1 MKKHIPNTITCCN
14 LISGCIATYFAFLG
28 NYELALLF
36 IVIGAVF
43 DFFDGMSARLLGV
56 SSPIG
61 KELDSL
67 ADDITF
73 GFAPS
78 AIIFNYLSTFH
89 IHLLFVPF
97 LAFVMAAFS
106 ALRLAKFNLDER
118 QALGFI
124 GLPTPANALFW
135 GSLIAGA
142 GEWISSWEYAPYH
155 FSNGEKHRRIVMMSG
170 SADLFTDD
178 EMMFVLGHELGHMA
192 CGHKPYHML
201 LETFYMPFVNDAA
214 FKAWASI
221 IKLPLMEWYRISDY
235 TADRMGLLC
244 CQDINAAITTMIKKA
259 GLPKKCYNNIDV
271 QGFIQQAREFEEKFT
286 DTMDRVVKVLSIRSA
301 EFPWLVVRAGKL
313 YDWYHSDEYKQIID
327 KN

>member
-1 MKKHIPNTITCCN
+1 MTQRKILHNLDYQAIMYPDDKKTVDWLNGLKVPYTTNWEFVREIARHPTDHNIREWYDIFMAGVEYYTFQDFLRVTTSKYREAYNEVENQGEGINITNESLPKMHQQLVDACQ
-14 LISGCIATYFAFLG
+14 I
-28 NYELALLF
+28 
-36 IVIGAVF
+36 
-43 DFFDGMSARLLGV
+43 LGV
-56 SSPIG
+56 NEIP
-61 KELDSL
+61 
-67 ADDITF
+67 T
-73 GFAPS
+73 
-78 AIIFNYLSTFH
+78 YST
-89 IHLLFVPF
+89 
-97 LAFVMAAFS
+97 
-106 ALRLAKFNLDER
+106 D
-118 QALGFI
+118 
-124 GLPTPANALFW
+124 
-135 GSLIAGA
+135 
-142 GEWISSWEYAPYH
+142 WEYAPYH

-178 EMMFVLGHELGHMA
+178 EMMFVLGHELGHMV

-271 QGFIQQAREFEEKFT
+271 HGFIQQAREFEENFT

>member
-1 MKKHIPNTITCCN
+1 MAQRKILHNLDYRAIMHPDDKKTVDWLNSLRVPYTTNWEFVRDIARHPTDHNIREWYDIFMAGVEYYTFQDFLRVTTSKYREAYNEVENQGEGINITNESLPKMHQQLVDACE
-14 LISGCIATYFAFLG
+14 I
-28 NYELALLF
+28 
-36 IVIGAVF
+36 
-43 DFFDGMSARLLGV
+43 LGV
-56 SSPIG
+56 
-61 KELDSL
+61 K
-67 ADDITF
+67 DIPT
-73 GFAPS
+73 
-78 AIIFNYLSTFH
+78 YST
-89 IHLLFVPF
+89 
-97 LAFVMAAFS
+97 
-106 ALRLAKFNLDER
+106 D
-118 QALGFI
+118 
-124 GLPTPANALFW
+124 
-135 GSLIAGA
+135 
-142 GEWISSWEYAPYH
+142 WEYAPYH

-170 SADLFTDD
+170 SVDLFTDE

-221 IKLPLMEWYRISDY
+221 IKLPLMEWYRMSDY

-271 QGFIQQAREFEEKFT
+271 QGFIQQAREFEENFT

-327 KN
+327 NN

>member
-1 MKKHIPNTITCCN
+1 MAQRKILHNLDYRAIMHPDDKKTVDWLNSLRVPYTTNWEFVRDIARHPTNHNIREWYDIFMAGVEYYTFQDFLRVTTSKYREAYNEVENQGEGINITNESLPKMHQQLVDACE
-14 LISGCIATYFAFLG
+14 I
-28 NYELALLF
+28 
-36 IVIGAVF
+36 
-43 DFFDGMSARLLGV
+43 LGV
-56 SSPIG
+56 
-61 KELDSL
+61 KE
-67 ADDITF
+67 IPT
-73 GFAPS
+73 
-78 AIIFNYLSTFH
+78 YST
-89 IHLLFVPF
+89 
-97 LAFVMAAFS
+97 
-106 ALRLAKFNLDER
+106 D
-118 QALGFI
+118 
-124 GLPTPANALFW
+124 
-135 GSLIAGA
+135 
-142 GEWISSWEYAPYH
+142 WEYAPYH

-170 SADLFTDD
+170 SADLFTDE

-221 IKLPLMEWYRISDY
+221 IKLPLMEWYRMSDY

-271 QGFIQQAREFEEKFT
+271 QGFIQQAREFEENFT
-286 DTMDRVVKVLSIRSA
+286 DTMNRVVKVLSIRSA

-327 KN
+327 NN

>member
-1 MKKHIPNTITCCN
+1 MTQRKILHNLDYQAIMYPDDKKTVDWLNGLKVPYTTNWEFVREIARHPTDHNIREWYDIFMAGVEYYTFQDFLRVTTSKYREAYNEVENQGEGINITNESLPKMHQQLVDACQ
-14 LISGCIATYFAFLG
+14 I
-28 NYELALLF
+28 
-36 IVIGAVF
+36 
-43 DFFDGMSARLLGV
+43 LGV
-56 SSPIG
+56 NEIP
-61 KELDSL
+61 
-67 ADDITF
+67 T
-73 GFAPS
+73 
-78 AIIFNYLSTFH
+78 YST
-89 IHLLFVPF
+89 
-97 LAFVMAAFS
+97 
-106 ALRLAKFNLDER
+106 D
-118 QALGFI
+118 
-124 GLPTPANALFW
+124 
-135 GSLIAGA
+135 
-142 GEWISSWEYAPYH
+142 WEYAPYH

-178 EMMFVLGHELGHMA
+178 EMMFVLGHELGHMV

>member
-1 MKKHIPNTITCCN
+1 MAHRKILNNLDYQAIMHPDDKKTVDWLNSLKVPYTTNWEFVREIARHPTDHNIREWYDIFMAGVEYYTFQDFLRVTTSKYREAYNEVENQGEGINITNESLPKMHQQLVDACQ
-14 LISGCIATYFAFLG
+14 I
-28 NYELALLF
+28 
-36 IVIGAVF
+36 
-43 DFFDGMSARLLGV
+43 LGV
-56 SSPIG
+56 
-61 KELDSL
+61 KE
-67 ADDITF
+67 IPT
-73 GFAPS
+73 
-78 AIIFNYLSTFH
+78 YST
-89 IHLLFVPF
+89 
-97 LAFVMAAFS
+97 
-106 ALRLAKFNLDER
+106 D
-118 QALGFI
+118 
-124 GLPTPANALFW
+124 
-135 GSLIAGA
+135 
-142 GEWISSWEYAPYH
+142 WEYAPYH

-170 SADLFTDD
+170 SADLFTDE
-178 EMMFVLGHELGHMA
+178 EMMFVLGHELGHMV

-271 QGFIQQAREFEEKFT
+271 QSFVQQARDFEENFT
-286 DTMDRVVKVLSIRSA
+286 DMMDRVVKVLSIRSA

-313 YDWYHSDEYKQIID
+313 YDWYHSDEYRQIIE

>member
-1 MKKHIPNTITCCN
+1 MAQRKILHNLDYRAVMHPDDKKTVDWLNSLRVPYTTNWEFVRDIARHPTDHNIREWYDIFMAGVEYYTFQDFLRVTTSKYREAYNEVENQGEGINITNESLPKMHQQLVDACE
-14 LISGCIATYFAFLG
+14 I
-28 NYELALLF
+28 
-36 IVIGAVF
+36 
-43 DFFDGMSARLLGV
+43 LGV
-56 SSPIG
+56 
-61 KELDSL
+61 KE
-67 ADDITF
+67 IPT
-73 GFAPS
+73 
-78 AIIFNYLSTFH
+78 YST
-89 IHLLFVPF
+89 
-97 LAFVMAAFS
+97 
-106 ALRLAKFNLDER
+106 D
-118 QALGFI
+118 
-124 GLPTPANALFW
+124 
-135 GSLIAGA
+135 
-142 GEWISSWEYAPYH
+142 WEYAPYH

-170 SADLFTDD
+170 SADLFTDE

-221 IKLPLMEWYRISDY
+221 IKLPLMEWYRMSDY

-271 QGFIQQAREFEEKFT
+271 QGFIQQAREFEENFT

-301 EFPWLVVRAGKL
+301 EFPWLVVWAGKL

-327 KN
+327 NN

>member
-1 MKKHIPNTITCCN
+1 MAQRKILHNLDYRAVMHPDDKKTVDWLNSLRVPYTTNWEFVRDIARHPTDHNIREWYDIFMAGVEYYTFQDFLRVTTSKYREAYNEVENQGEGINITNESLPKMHQQLVDACE
-14 LISGCIATYFAFLG
+14 I
-28 NYELALLF
+28 
-36 IVIGAVF
+36 
-43 DFFDGMSARLLGV
+43 LGV
-56 SSPIG
+56 
-61 KELDSL
+61 KE
-67 ADDITF
+67 IPT
-73 GFAPS
+73 
-78 AIIFNYLSTFH
+78 YST
-89 IHLLFVPF
+89 
-97 LAFVMAAFS
+97 
-106 ALRLAKFNLDER
+106 D
-118 QALGFI
+118 
-124 GLPTPANALFW
+124 
-135 GSLIAGA
+135 
-142 GEWISSWEYAPYH
+142 WEYAPYH

-170 SADLFTDD
+170 SADLFTDE

-221 IKLPLMEWYRISDY
+221 IKLPLMEWYRMSDY

-271 QGFIQQAREFEEKFT
+271 QGFIQQAREFEENFT

-327 KN
+327 NN

>member
-1 MKKHIPNTITCCN
+1 
-14 LISGCIATYFAFLG
+14 
-28 NYELALLF
+28 
-36 IVIGAVF
+36 
-43 DFFDGMSARLLGV
+43 
-56 SSPIG
+56 
-61 KELDSL
+61 
-67 ADDITF
+67 
-73 GFAPS
+73 
-78 AIIFNYLSTFH
+78 
-89 IHLLFVPF
+89 
-97 LAFVMAAFS
+97 MAHRKI
-106 ALRLAKFNLDER
+106 LNNLDY
-118 QALGFI
+118 QAIMHPDDKKTVDWLNSLKVPYTTNWEFVREIARHPTDHNIREWYDIFMAGVEYYTFQDFLRVTTSKYREAYNEVENQGEGINITNESLPKMHQQLVDACKILGLKEI
-124 GLPTPANALFW
+124 PTY
-135 GSLIAGA
+135 STD
-142 GEWISSWEYAPYH
+142 WEYAPYH

-170 SADLFTDD
+170 SADLFTDE

-271 QGFIQQAREFEEKFT
+271 QSFVQQARDFEENFT

-313 YDWYHSDEYKQIID
+313 YDWYHSDEYRQIID

>member
-1 MKKHIPNTITCCN
+1 MAQRKILRNLDYQAIMHPDDKKTVDWLNGLKVPYTTNWEFVREIARHPTDHNIREWYDIFMAGVEYYTFQDFLRVTTSKYREAYNEVENQGEGINITNESLPQMYQQLVDACQ
-14 LISGCIATYFAFLG
+14 I
-28 NYELALLF
+28 
-36 IVIGAVF
+36 
-43 DFFDGMSARLLGV
+43 LGV
-56 SSPIG
+56 
-61 KELDSL
+61 KE
-67 ADDITF
+67 IPT
-73 GFAPS
+73 
-78 AIIFNYLSTFH
+78 YST
-89 IHLLFVPF
+89 
-97 LAFVMAAFS
+97 
-106 ALRLAKFNLDER
+106 D
-118 QALGFI
+118 
-124 GLPTPANALFW
+124 
-135 GSLIAGA
+135 
-142 GEWISSWEYAPYH
+142 WEYAPYH

-221 IKLPLMEWYRISDY
+221 IILPLMEWYRISDY

-244 CQDINAAITTMIKKA
+244 CQDINAALTTMIKKA

-271 QGFIQQAREFEEKFT
+271 QGFIQQARDFEENFT

>member
-1 MKKHIPNTITCCN
+1 MAQRKILHNLDYQAVMHPDDKKTVDWLNSLKVPYTTNWEFVREIARHPTDHNIREWYDIFMAGVEYYTFQDFLRLTTSKYREAYNEVENQGEGINITNESLPKMHQQLVDACE
-14 LISGCIATYFAFLG
+14 I
-28 NYELALLF
+28 
-36 IVIGAVF
+36 
-43 DFFDGMSARLLGV
+43 LGV
-56 SSPIG
+56 
-61 KELDSL
+61 KE
-67 ADDITF
+67 IPT
-73 GFAPS
+73 
-78 AIIFNYLSTFH
+78 YST
-89 IHLLFVPF
+89 
-97 LAFVMAAFS
+97 
-106 ALRLAKFNLDER
+106 D
-118 QALGFI
+118 
-124 GLPTPANALFW
+124 
-135 GSLIAGA
+135 
-142 GEWISSWEYAPYH
+142 WEYAPYH

-221 IKLPLMEWYRISDY
+221 IKLPLMEWYRMSDY

-259 GLPKKCYNNIDV
+259 GLPKKYYNNIDV
-271 QGFIQQAREFEEKFT
+271 QGFIQQAREFEENFT

>member
-1 MKKHIPNTITCCN
+1 MTQRKILYNLDYQAIMYPDDKKTVDWLNGLKVPYTTNWEFVREIARHPTDHNIREWYDIFMAGVEYYTFQDFLRVTTSKYREAYNEVENQGEGINITNESLPKMHQQLVDACQ
-14 LISGCIATYFAFLG
+14 I
-28 NYELALLF
+28 
-36 IVIGAVF
+36 
-43 DFFDGMSARLLGV
+43 LGV
-56 SSPIG
+56 NEIP
-61 KELDSL
+61 
-67 ADDITF
+67 T
-73 GFAPS
+73 
-78 AIIFNYLSTFH
+78 YST
-89 IHLLFVPF
+89 
-97 LAFVMAAFS
+97 
-106 ALRLAKFNLDER
+106 D
-118 QALGFI
+118 
-124 GLPTPANALFW
+124 
-135 GSLIAGA
+135 
-142 GEWISSWEYAPYH
+142 WEYAPYH

>member
-1 MKKHIPNTITCCN
+1 
-14 LISGCIATYFAFLG
+14 
-28 NYELALLF
+28 
-36 IVIGAVF
+36 
-43 DFFDGMSARLLGV
+43 
-56 SSPIG
+56 
-61 KELDSL
+61 
-67 ADDITF
+67 
-73 GFAPS
+73 
-78 AIIFNYLSTFH
+78 
-89 IHLLFVPF
+89 
-97 LAFVMAAFS
+97 MAQRKI
-106 ALRLAKFNLDER
+106 LHNLDY
-118 QALGFI
+118 QAVMHPDDKKTVDWLNSLKVPYTTNWEFVREIARHPTDHNIREWYDIFMAGVEYYTFQDFLRVTTSKYREAYNEVENQGEGINITNESLPKMHHQLVDACEILGI
-124 GLPTPANALFW
+124 KDIPTY
-135 GSLIAGA
+135 STD
-142 GEWISSWEYAPYH
+142 WEYAPYH

-259 GLPKKCYNNIDV
+259 GLPKKYYNNIDV
-271 QGFIQQAREFEEKFT
+271 QGFIQQAREFEENFT
-286 DTMDRVVKVLSIRSA
+286 DTMDRVVIVLSIRSA

-313 YDWYHSDEYKQIID
+313 YEWYHSDEYKQIID
-327 KN
+327 NN

>member
-1 MKKHIPNTITCCN
+1 MAQRKILHNLDYRAIMHPDDKKTVDWLNSLRVPYTTNWEFVRDIARHPTDHNIREWYDIFMAGVEYYTFQDFLRVTTSKYREAYNEVENQGEGINITNESLPKMHQQLVDACD
-14 LISGCIATYFAFLG
+14 I
-28 NYELALLF
+28 
-36 IVIGAVF
+36 
-43 DFFDGMSARLLGV
+43 LGV
-56 SSPIG
+56 
-61 KELDSL
+61 K
-67 ADDITF
+67 DIPT
-73 GFAPS
+73 
-78 AIIFNYLSTFH
+78 YST
-89 IHLLFVPF
+89 
-97 LAFVMAAFS
+97 
-106 ALRLAKFNLDER
+106 D
-118 QALGFI
+118 
-124 GLPTPANALFW
+124 
-135 GSLIAGA
+135 
-142 GEWISSWEYAPYH
+142 WEYAPYH

-170 SADLFTDD
+170 SVDLFTDE

-221 IKLPLMEWYRISDY
+221 IKLPLMEWYRMSDY

-271 QGFIQQAREFEEKFT
+271 QGFIQQAREFEENFT

-327 KN
+327 NN

>member
-1 MKKHIPNTITCCN
+1 MAQRKILHNLDYRAIMHPDDKKTVDWLNGLKVPYTTNWEFVREIARHPTDHNIREWYDIFMAGVEYYTFQDFLRVTTSKYREAYNEVENQGEGINITNESLPKMHQQLVDACQ
-14 LISGCIATYFAFLG
+14 I
-28 NYELALLF
+28 
-36 IVIGAVF
+36 
-43 DFFDGMSARLLGV
+43 LGV
-56 SSPIG
+56 
-61 KELDSL
+61 KE
-67 ADDITF
+67 IPT
-73 GFAPS
+73 
-78 AIIFNYLSTFH
+78 YST
-89 IHLLFVPF
+89 
-97 LAFVMAAFS
+97 
-106 ALRLAKFNLDER
+106 D
-118 QALGFI
+118 
-124 GLPTPANALFW
+124 
-135 GSLIAGA
+135 
-142 GEWISSWEYAPYH
+142 WEYAPYH

-271 QGFIQQAREFEEKFT
+271 LGFIQQAREFEDNFT

>member
-1 MKKHIPNTITCCN
+1 MAQRKILHNLDYRAIMHPDDKKTVDWLNSLRVPYTTNWEFVRDIARHPTDHNIREWYDIFMAGVEYYTFQDFLRVTTSKYREAYNEVENQGEGINITNESLPKMHQQLVDACE
-14 LISGCIATYFAFLG
+14 I
-28 NYELALLF
+28 
-36 IVIGAVF
+36 
-43 DFFDGMSARLLGV
+43 LGV
-56 SSPIG
+56 
-61 KELDSL
+61 KE
-67 ADDITF
+67 IPT
-73 GFAPS
+73 
-78 AIIFNYLSTFH
+78 YST
-89 IHLLFVPF
+89 
-97 LAFVMAAFS
+97 
-106 ALRLAKFNLDER
+106 D
-118 QALGFI
+118 
-124 GLPTPANALFW
+124 
-135 GSLIAGA
+135 
-142 GEWISSWEYAPYH
+142 WEYAPYH

-221 IKLPLMEWYRISDY
+221 IKLPLMEWYRMSDY

-271 QGFIQQAREFEEKFT
+271 QGFIQQAREFEENFT

-327 KN
+327 NN

>member
-1 MKKHIPNTITCCN
+1 MAQRKILHNLDYRAIMHPDDKKTVDWLNGLKVPYTTNWEFVREIARHPTDHNIREWYDIFMAGVEYYTFQDFLRVTTSKYREAYNEVENQGEGINITNESLPKMHQQLVDACQ
-14 LISGCIATYFAFLG
+14 I
-28 NYELALLF
+28 
-36 IVIGAVF
+36 
-43 DFFDGMSARLLGV
+43 LGV
-56 SSPIG
+56 
-61 KELDSL
+61 KE
-67 ADDITF
+67 IPT
-73 GFAPS
+73 
-78 AIIFNYLSTFH
+78 YST
-89 IHLLFVPF
+89 
-97 LAFVMAAFS
+97 
-106 ALRLAKFNLDER
+106 D
-118 QALGFI
+118 
-124 GLPTPANALFW
+124 
-135 GSLIAGA
+135 
-142 GEWISSWEYAPYH
+142 WEYAPYH

-271 QGFIQQAREFEEKFT
+271 HGFIQQAREFEENFT

>member
-1 MKKHIPNTITCCN
+1 MAQRKILHNLDYRAIMHPDDKKTVDWLNSLRVPYTTNWEFVRDIARHPTDHNIREWYDIFMAGVEYYTFQDFLRVTTSKYREAYNEVENQGEGINITNESLPKMHQQLVDACE
-14 LISGCIATYFAFLG
+14 I
-28 NYELALLF
+28 
-36 IVIGAVF
+36 
-43 DFFDGMSARLLGV
+43 LGV
-56 SSPIG
+56 
-61 KELDSL
+61 KE
-67 ADDITF
+67 IPT
-73 GFAPS
+73 
-78 AIIFNYLSTFH
+78 YST
-89 IHLLFVPF
+89 
-97 LAFVMAAFS
+97 
-106 ALRLAKFNLDER
+106 D
-118 QALGFI
+118 
-124 GLPTPANALFW
+124 
-135 GSLIAGA
+135 
-142 GEWISSWEYAPYH
+142 WEYAPYH

-170 SADLFTDD
+170 SADLFTDE

-221 IKLPLMEWYRISDY
+221 IKLPLMEWYRMSDY

-271 QGFIQQAREFEEKFT
+271 QGFIQQAREFEENFT
-286 DTMDRVVKVLSIRSA
+286 DTMNRVVKVLSIRSA

-327 KN
+327 NN

>member
-1 MKKHIPNTITCCN
+1 MTQRKILHNLDYQTIMYPDDKKTVDWLNGLKVPYTTNWEFVREIARHPTDHNIREWYDIFMAGVEYYTFQDFLRVTTSKYREAYNEVENQGEGINITNESLPKMHQQLVDACQ
-14 LISGCIATYFAFLG
+14 I
-28 NYELALLF
+28 
-36 IVIGAVF
+36 
-43 DFFDGMSARLLGV
+43 LGV
-56 SSPIG
+56 
-61 KELDSL
+61 KE
-67 ADDITF
+67 IPT
-73 GFAPS
+73 
-78 AIIFNYLSTFH
+78 YST
-89 IHLLFVPF
+89 
-97 LAFVMAAFS
+97 
-106 ALRLAKFNLDER
+106 D
-118 QALGFI
+118 
-124 GLPTPANALFW
+124 
-135 GSLIAGA
+135 
-142 GEWISSWEYAPYH
+142 WEYAPYH

-271 QGFIQQAREFEEKFT
+271 LGFIQQAREFEDNFT

>member
-1 MKKHIPNTITCCN
+1 MAQRKILHNLDYRAIMHPDDKKTVDWLNGLKVPYTTNWEFVREIARHPTDHNIREWYDIFMAGVEYYTFQDFLRVTTSKYREAYNEVENQGEGINITNESLPKMHQQLVDACA
-14 LISGCIATYFAFLG
+14 I
-28 NYELALLF
+28 
-36 IVIGAVF
+36 
-43 DFFDGMSARLLGV
+43 LGV
-56 SSPIG
+56 
-61 KELDSL
+61 KE
-67 ADDITF
+67 IPT
-73 GFAPS
+73 
-78 AIIFNYLSTFH
+78 YST
-89 IHLLFVPF
+89 
-97 LAFVMAAFS
+97 
-106 ALRLAKFNLDER
+106 D
-118 QALGFI
+118 
-124 GLPTPANALFW
+124 
-135 GSLIAGA
+135 
-142 GEWISSWEYAPYH
+142 WEYAPYH

-259 GLPKKCYNNIDV
+259 GLPKKCYNNIEV
-271 QGFIQQAREFEEKFT
+271 QSFVQQARDFEENFT

-313 YDWYHSDEYKQIID
+313 YDWYHSDEYRQIID

>member
-1 MKKHIPNTITCCN
+1 
-14 LISGCIATYFAFLG
+14 
-28 NYELALLF
+28 
-36 IVIGAVF
+36 
-43 DFFDGMSARLLGV
+43 
-56 SSPIG
+56 
-61 KELDSL
+61 
-67 ADDITF
+67 
-73 GFAPS
+73 
-78 AIIFNYLSTFH
+78 
-89 IHLLFVPF
+89 
-97 LAFVMAAFS
+97 MAHRKI
-106 ALRLAKFNLDER
+106 LNNLDY
-118 QALGFI
+118 QAIMHPDDKKTVDWLNSLKVPYTTNWEFVREIARHPTDHNIREWYDIFMAGVEYYTFQDFLRVTTSKYREAYNEVENQGEGINITNESLPKMHQQLVDACQILGI
-124 GLPTPANALFW
+124 KEIPTY
-135 GSLIAGA
+135 STD
-142 GEWISSWEYAPYH
+142 WEYAPYH

-170 SADLFTDD
+170 SADLFTDE
-178 EMMFVLGHELGHMA
+178 EMMFVLGHELGHMV

-271 QGFIQQAREFEEKFT
+271 QSFVQQARDFEANFT
-286 DTMDRVVKVLSIRSA
+286 DMMDRVVKVLSIRSA

>member
-1 MKKHIPNTITCCN
+1 MAHRKILNNLDYQAIMHPDDKKTVDWLNSLKVPYTTNWEFVREIARHPTDHNIREWYDIFMAGVEYYTFQDFLRVTTSKYREAYNEVENQGEGINITNESLPKMHQQLVDACQ
-14 LISGCIATYFAFLG
+14 I
-28 NYELALLF
+28 
-36 IVIGAVF
+36 
-43 DFFDGMSARLLGV
+43 LGV
-56 SSPIG
+56 
-61 KELDSL
+61 KE
-67 ADDITF
+67 IPT
-73 GFAPS
+73 
-78 AIIFNYLSTFH
+78 YST
-89 IHLLFVPF
+89 
-97 LAFVMAAFS
+97 
-106 ALRLAKFNLDER
+106 D
-118 QALGFI
+118 
-124 GLPTPANALFW
+124 
-135 GSLIAGA
+135 
-142 GEWISSWEYAPYH
+142 WEYAPYH

-170 SADLFTDD
+170 SADLFTDE

-271 QGFIQQAREFEEKFT
+271 QSFVQQARDFEANFT
-286 DTMDRVVKVLSIRSA
+286 DMMDRVVKVLSIRSA

-313 YDWYHSDEYKQIID
+313 YDWYHSDEYRQIID